1 MTPQLT
7 KIAQQITKGAHTPFD
22 KAIALEKYFQSGR
35 FKYTLSA
42 LNLTNSPQGLLDFL
56 TKDRRGFCE
65 QFAFAMAVL
74 ARLVGIPSRIEIGY
88 TAGHKQ
94 HNGRWKVTTA
104 DAHAWPELYFP
115 GLGWLR
121 FEPTPGGHRRPG
133 HGPAAQL
140 RDPPGADHRQS
151 RPGGPTRLRQTNPNK
166 LGGKAVSSATSGFRT
181 RAAVRSARSRSPSTR
196 ATGRSPRSC

>member
-42 LNLTNSPQGLLDFL
+42 LSLPNSPQGLLDFL

-88 TAGHKQ
+88 TSGIKQ

-104 DAHAWPELYFP
+104 DAHSWPELYFT

-121 FEPTPGGHRRPG
+121 FEPTPGGHDGQGTAQP
-133 HGPAAQL
+133 AQL
-140 RDPPGADHRQS
+140 RDPPGTEHRQQRRRADLDS
-151 RPGGPTRLRQTNPNK
+151 DDGPGQDQREQ
-166 LGGKAVSSATSGFRT
+166 
-181 RAAVRSARSRSPSTR
+181 PSR
-196 ATGRSPRSC
+196 AT